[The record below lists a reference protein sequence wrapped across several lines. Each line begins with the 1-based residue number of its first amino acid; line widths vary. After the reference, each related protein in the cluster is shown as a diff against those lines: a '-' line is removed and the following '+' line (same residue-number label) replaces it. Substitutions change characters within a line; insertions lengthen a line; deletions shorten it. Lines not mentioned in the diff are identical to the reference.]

1 MLRLF
6 IALPLTEQVKQK
18 LREVSSEL
26 RQYGGNIKWV
36 DPKNI
41 HVTVRFLGDTEESAV
56 DDISAALN
64 RIAANHEPVET
75 VIDRLGG
82 FPNLKQPRVIW
93 AGLAE
98 GAAFDALTN
107 LAEEVEQSIRDLDF
121 KPDNKRFSPHLTVAR
136 VKSPK
141 GLDSLLNHIKNYRF
155 EPAQLRLDRLILFKS
170 TLTPQGPIYERLHEV
185 MLGKQERFGE

>member
-64 RIAANHEPVET
+64 RIAANHKPVET
-75 VIDRLGG
+75 V
-82 FPNLKQPRVIW
+82 
-93 AGLAE
+93 
-98 GAAFDALTN
+98 
-107 LAEEVEQSIRDLDF
+107 
-121 KPDNKRFSPHLTVAR
+121 
-136 VKSPK
+136 
-141 GLDSLLNHIKNYRF
+141 
-155 EPAQLRLDRLILFKS
+155 LIVLVVF
-170 TLTPQGPIYERLHEV
+170 QI
-185 MLGKQERFGE
+185 